1 MVFSF
6 GACSGEADGCRF
18 GGIRRK
24 GTFRSAERF
33 FLSYGVSSGDDRDSL
48 PAADDQRCLLY
59 EGNRLMDSIRQY
71 LLSIIVAALVCSIV
85 KALVGSK
92 SGYGR
97 VVSLV
102 CGTFMTITLLSP
114 WVNWD
119 FKEFAL
125 PSDGLNAEGDSIARQ
140 AQEETRNEL
149 RSIIKERTEA
159 YILDKALSMDADVQV
174 DVIYLMGKFIQLQ

>member
-1 MVFSF
+1 
-6 GACSGEADGCRF
+6 
-18 GGIRRK
+18 
-24 GTFRSAERF
+24 
-33 FLSYGVSSGDDRDSL
+33 
-48 PAADDQRCLLY
+48 
-59 EGNRLMDSIRQY
+59 MDSICQY
-71 LLSIIVAALVCSIV
+71 FLSIIVAALVCSIV

-125 PSDGLNAEGDSIARQ
+125 PSDGPNAEGDSIARQ

-159 YILDKALSMDADVQV
+159 YILDKALSMDADIQV
-174 DVIYLMGKFIQLQ
+174 DVILHEDEPIPVGAVITGDLSPYNKTVLSRYMLDALAIAEEAQIWKSHQP